1 MSLVKESLRHIIE
14 QMSDEEAHQMLE
26 FAHHLQQKRDVS
38 LTLKRLASDP
48 VFKVPGSDVRTFH
61 VVEPIYGKGIAASRL
76 LVDDRR

>member
-1 MSLVKESLRHIIE
+1 M
-14 QMSDEEAHQMLE
+14 

-38 LTLKRLASDP
+38 LTLKRLATDG
-48 VFKVPGSDVRTFH
+48 VFKVPGSDVRTFQ